1 MCPTMADGLHEIDP
15 PTWHELIAQVK
26 PCGALSLVGAMT
38 SPAFVDVRSGG
49 TLYGSRGCAA
59 YPTNPWVGTMMRST
73 KRVVMSD
80 VGTAYPF

>member
-1 MCPTMADGLHEIDP
+1 MPDGLHETEP
-15 PTWHELIAQVK
+15 ARWRELIAPLE